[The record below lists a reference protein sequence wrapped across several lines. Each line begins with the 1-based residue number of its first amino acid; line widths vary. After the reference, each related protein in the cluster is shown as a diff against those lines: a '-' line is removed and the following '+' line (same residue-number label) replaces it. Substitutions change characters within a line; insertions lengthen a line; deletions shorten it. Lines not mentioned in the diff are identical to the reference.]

1 MDKIQSLYQGRPVN
15 LPSADCSVPLVFLDQ
30 YEEKE
35 LWQPFEF
42 GTRHYPQTPTYSVS
56 AFTKLCQLC
65 IIMEEVLNTVYAKRK
80 AEQGLDSLAEQIK
93 ALHAKLQWWF
103 KGLGIHLKFDASDS
117 AHVLPPPSVLS
128 LL

>member
-1 MDKIQSLYQGRPVN
+1 M
-15 LPSADCSVPLVFLDQ
+15 
-30 YEEKE
+30 
-35 LWQPFEF
+35 
-42 GTRHYPQTPTYSVS
+42 RHYPQTPTYSVS

-80 AEQGLDSLAEQIK
+80 LEQGLDNFAEDIRV
-93 ALHAKLQWWF
+93 LHAKLQWWF
-103 KGLGIHLKFDASDS
+103 DGLGSHLKFNASDP